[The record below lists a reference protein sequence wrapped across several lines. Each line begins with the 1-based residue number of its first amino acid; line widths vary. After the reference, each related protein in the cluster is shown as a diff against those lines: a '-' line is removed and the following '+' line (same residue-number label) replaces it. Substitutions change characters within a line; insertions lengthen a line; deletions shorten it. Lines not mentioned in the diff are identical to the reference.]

1 MDTSVLIVG
10 AGPVGLALAVEL
22 ERHGIDSIV
31 LEQLARGGRQPRAK
45 TTNVRTMAH
54 FRRWGLADQVKQRS
68 PLPDGY
74 PRNIIFA
81 TRLFGQELARF
92 ENAFFGD
99 PNLRDDRFP
108 EAAQWIPQYKIEGV
122 LREAIAS
129 KPRTRLLFGHR
140 LLSFRQDGE
149 GVVAKVERDGEE
161 VELRARYLVGA
172 DGGRSE
178 VRAQI
183 DARME
188 GDAAYMRNFLAV
200 YRAPRLSQRVP
211 LDRAISYWLV
221 NPDAP
226 AVTGPMDEDD
236 LWFFSTQLKGD
247 TPAYD
252 LDEARRRIG
261 MAIGAD
267 VPFDILETDTWSA
280 HRLLADRYRRKL
292 VFLAGDACHLHPPMG
307 GYGMNMGIGDA
318 VDLGWKLAAVLGG
331 WGGET
336 LLDTYEAE
344 RRAVAKL
351 VIEEAAEN
359 YSFVTYHMVREAME
373 GDDPSGVAIR
383 NDIGLSIAAGKAREF
398 LAINVVL
405 GLRYESEVIVADGT
419 PAPPWDPM
427 VYLPDARPGSLAPH
441 HWLADGSSLY
451 DHFGREFTLL
461 ALDGADAGQVARIE
475 AAAQE
480 IGLPLTVVRPSGD
493 PALRTLYRAEMIL
506 IRPDQHV
513 AWRADHLDH
522 DPADL
527 VARISGREPPIKGNS
542 A

>member
-1 MDTSVLIVG
+1 MNTSVLIVG

-31 LEQLARGGRQPRAK
+31 LEQLPRGGRQPRAK

-54 FRRWGLADQVKQRS
+54 FRRWGLAEQVRRAS
-68 PLPDGY
+68 PLPDSY
-74 PRNIIFA
+74 PRDIIFA

-92 ENAFFGD
+92 QNAFFGD
-99 PNLRDDRFP
+99 QQLRDERFP
-108 EAAQWIPQYKIEGV
+108 EAAQWIPQYKIEAV
-122 LREAIAS
+122 LREAIATR
-129 KPRTRLLFGHR
+129 PRTRLLFGHR
-140 LLSFRQDGE
+140 LCRLRQDE
-149 GVVAKVERDGEE
+149 DGVVATVERDGEE

-178 VRAQI
+178 VRTQI
-183 DARME
+183 GARME

-200 YRAPRLSQRVP
+200 YRAPGLSQRVP
-211 LDRAISYWLV
+211 LSRAISYWLV

-261 MAIGAD
+261 LAIGAE

-280 HRLLADRYRRKL
+280 HRLLANRYRLKR

-318 VDLGWKLAAVLGG
+318 VDLGWKLAAVLNG
-331 WGGET
+331 WGGEA
-336 LLDTYEAE
+336 LLDSYEAE
-344 RRAVAKL
+344 RRAVARL

-359 YSFVTYHMVREAME
+359 YSFVTHHMVREAME
-373 GDDPSGVAIR
+373 GDDPSCAAIR
-383 NDIGLSIAAGKAREF
+383 NEIGRSITAGKAREF
-398 LAINVVL
+398 HAINVVL
-405 GLRYESEVIVADGT
+405 GLRYESQVIVADGT
-419 PAPPWDPM
+419 AAPTWDPM
-427 VYLPDARPGSLAPH
+427 VYLPDARPGGLAPH

-451 DHFGREFTLL
+451 DHFGTDFTLL
-461 ALDGADAGQVARIE
+461 ALDGAEADAVARLE
-475 AAAQE
+475 AAADRL
-480 IGLPLTVVRPSGD
+480 GMPLTVVRLAGD
-493 PALRTLYRAEMIL
+493 PALRTLYGAEMTL

-513 AWRADHLDH
+513 AWRADCLDH
-522 DPADL
+522 DPAEL
-527 VARISGREPPIKGNS
+527 VARISGREPTIQETS
-542 A
+542 T